1 MDDASAGLR
10 VKIGP
15 FEEPDAARPD
25 LLHQVR
31 VGSLADASI
40 RRLRHIDWAQ
50 PLGTRTKQGSNQS
63 QVDRIDVKSGA
74 GRPQRGGHIK
84 APRRR
89 IAKPTK
95 PRHPVRGPVSPSIP
109 SGKVR
114 QLLEGTFK
122 L

>member
-1 MDDASAGLR
+1 MDDASAGLW
-10 VKIGP
+10 VEIGP
-15 FEEPDAARPD
+15 FEEPDAARLD
-25 LLHQVR
+25 LLHHMR
-31 VGSLADASI
+31 VGSLADASV

-50 PLGTRTKQGSNQS
+50 PLGTRPKQGSNQS
-63 QVDRIDVKSGA
+63 QVNRIDVKSGT
-74 GRPQRGGHIK
+74 GWPQRVGHIQ
-84 APRRR
+84 AHRRR

-95 PRHPVRGPVSPSIP
+95 PRHPVRGPVSPDIP